1 MLAQR
6 PSFGYAM
13 KKNNADKQQEQGVV
27 DMETSRPT
35 RLSPSGK
42 PRTSADRLA
51 PEASA
56 RPSAA
61 TSPEAASATATPDK
75 SPASAKPG
83 KSPAA
88 PSATPDK
95 APASAA
101 AATPATSPADSS
113 PTANPAASDDIKEKP
128 RRKKISAPA
137 AAPVSSGTPQT
148 NAPEASAR
156 PSAATSPEA
165 ASATATPDKAP
176 ASAKPGK
183 SPAAPS
189 ATPGKSPAPADSA
202 PGKSPAASAT
212 PGKSASADLDD
223 EEEADFAEPE
233 VLPADEE
240 ELMSDF
246 GSGLSEGDD
255 LFDSD
260 HVIDLL
266 PPGGEGDLPVPSS
279 SRLPMPSARDNLQL
293 YLREVSRFPLLSPDE
308 EVELARR
315 VRDTGDSD
323 AAFRIISSHLR
334 LVVKIAMD
342 FQRRWMQNVL
352 DLIQEGNVGLM
363 RAVNKFDPDKGIKFS
378 YYATFWIRAYILKFI
393 MDNWRMVK
401 IGTTQ
406 AQRKLFYNL
415 NKERQKLIAQGFDP
429 SANAL
434 SERLGVTEDQIVEMQ
449 QRLDAGDVSLDLPVS
464 DESGSSTR
472 MDFLPALGPGI
483 EDSYGDSEVARLVR
497 DGIRDILPRLSE
509 KEAYILKH
517 RLLTDDPVTL
527 REIGERYHVTR
538 ERIRQLEAR
547 LLAKL
552 RAHLG
557 EEIRDF
563 SEDWINPQA

>member
-27 DMETSRPT
+27 DIETSRPT

-61 TSPEAASATATPDK
+61 TSP
-75 SPASAKPG
+75 
-83 KSPAA
+83 
-88 PSATPDK
+88 
-95 APASAA
+95 
-101 AATPATSPADSS
+101 ADSS
-113 PTANPAASDDIKEKP
+113 PTAANSGKSSP
-128 RRKKISAPA
+128 SA
-137 AAPVSSGTPQT
+137 
-148 NAPEASAR
+148 
-156 PSAATSPEA
+156 PSAAS
-165 ASATATPDKAP
+165 
-176 ASAKPGK
+176 GK
-183 SPAAPS
+183 SPAAS
-189 ATPGKSPAPADSA
+189 AA
-202 PGKSPAASAT
+202 PGKSPAASAA
-212 PGKSASADLDD
+212 PGTSASADLDD

-233 VLPADEE
+233 ILPADEE
-240 ELMSDF
+240 DLMSDF

-279 SRLPMPSARDNLQL
+279 SRLPTPSARDNLQL

-363 RAVNKFDPDKGIKFS
+363 RAVNKGIKFS

>member
-51 PEASA
+51 PAAPSA

-61 TSPEAASATATPDK
+61 TSAEAASSTAAAPSSVAPSTAT
-75 SPASAKPG
+75 SG
-83 KSPAA
+83 KSPSTAA
-88 PSATPDK
+88 TSV
-95 APASAA
+95 ASAA
-101 AATPATSPADSS
+101 
-113 PTANPAASDDIKEKP
+113 PAASDDIKEKP
-128 RRKKISAPA
+128 RRKKISAPTA
-137 AAPVSSGTPQT
+137 TPVSSGTPPT

-176 ASAKPGK
+176 ASAAPGK
-183 SPAAPS
+183 SPAS
-189 ATPGKSPAPADSA
+189 ADSA

-240 ELMSDF
+240 ELVSDF

-279 SRLPMPSARDNLQL
+279 SRLPTPSARDNLQL

-464 DESGSSTR
+464 EESGSSTR

-509 KEAYILKH
+509 KEAYILEH

-557 EEIRDF
+557 EEIKDF

>member
-61 TSPEAASATATPDK
+61 TSPEAASATPDK
-75 SPASAKPG
+75 APASAKPG

-95 APASAA
+95 SPASAKPGKSPASAAAATPDKSPASAA

-128 RRKKISAPA
+128 RRKKISAPTA
-137 AAPVSSGTPQT
+137 TPVSSGTPQT

-165 ASATATPDKAP
+165 ASATATP
-176 ASAKPGK
+176 
-183 SPAAPS
+183 
-189 ATPGKSPAPADSA
+189 
-202 PGKSPAASAT
+202 
-212 PGKSASADLDD
+212 GKSASADLDD

-240 ELMSDF
+240 ELVSDF

-279 SRLPMPSARDNLQL
+279 SRLPTPSARDNLQL

-509 KEAYILKH
+509 KEAYILEH

>member
-61 TSPEAASATATPDK
+61 TSP
-75 SPASAKPG
+75 
-83 KSPAA
+83 
-88 PSATPDK
+88 
-95 APASAA
+95 
-101 AATPATSPADSS
+101 ADSS
-113 PTANPAASDDIKEKP
+113 PTAANSGKSSP
-128 RRKKISAPA
+128 SA
-137 AAPVSSGTPQT
+137 
-148 NAPEASAR
+148 
-156 PSAATSPEA
+156 PSAAS
-165 ASATATPDKAP
+165 
-176 ASAKPGK
+176 
-183 SPAAPS
+183 
-189 ATPGKSPAPADSA
+189 
-202 PGKSPAASAT
+202 GKSPAASAA
-212 PGKSASADLDD
+212 PGTSASADLDD

-233 VLPADEE
+233 ILPADEE
-240 ELMSDF
+240 DLMSDF

-279 SRLPMPSARDNLQL
+279 SRLPTPSARDNLQL

>member
-83 KSPAA
+83 KSPA
-88 PSATPDK
+88 
-95 APASAA
+95 SAA
-101 AATPATSPADSS
+101 AATSPADSS

-137 AAPVSSGTPQT
+137 ATPVSSGTPQT
-148 NAPEASAR
+148 NAPKASAR
-156 PSAATSPEA
+156 PSAATSPADSSPTA
-165 ASATATPDKAP
+165 ANS
-176 ASAKPGK
+176 GK
-183 SPAAPS
+183 SSPSAPS
-189 ATPGKSPAPADSA
+189 A
-202 PGKSPAASAT
+202 ASGT
-212 PGKSASADLDD
+212 SASADLDD

-233 VLPADEE
+233 ILPADEE
-240 ELMSDF
+240 DLMSDF

-279 SRLPMPSARDNLQL
+279 SRLPTPSARDNLQL

-464 DESGSSTR
+464 EESGSSTR

-509 KEAYILKH
+509 KEAYILEH

-557 EEIRDF
+557 EEIKDF